1 MAFIFIFANGR
12 SILVGITHTFR
23 CDISFPLEVLYDR
36 CYCGITVSYTH
47 LDVYKRQQP
56 YVAISR
62 AAFYEDLKA
71 QQGGSVEVNVEV
83 NVEI

>member
-1 MAFIFIFANGR
+1 MKAGCARPNLQLRRYIGEKLGFIGLLF
-12 SILVGITHTFR
+12 L
-23 CDISFPLEVLYDR
+23 
-36 CYCGITVSYTH
+36 
-47 LDVYKRQQP
+47 QP